1 MSMCL
6 CVCVCVCVCLCVCV
20 CVCKILFR
28 LSLKMITL
36 ICQSVASSKTGKRK
50 STSQLRRSW
59 EVEVTFHIILT
70 GP

>member
-1 MSMCL
+1 
-6 CVCVCVCVCLCVCV
+6 
-20 CVCKILFR
+20 
-28 LSLKMITL
+28 MITL